1 MLTVPCVG
9 RGDGSTRYCHHI
21 IVRFCQYGFATVLF
35 LSALTCGGTPSGPT
49 TVPTSVQ
56 PVDTVREFSGEFV
69 LPPPVV
75 MNLTLI
81 IRGLS
86 THASISL
93 PQLVVPLIAQ
103 ETSTV
108 DGTWEL
114 RMNPPRQ
121 GTISGTL
128 TGERSG
134 FFQGTLTELLDGCEA
149 TREFSG
155 QLTLA
160 GLNWFAGAVV
170 APCPGK
176 QLEFGQLKLA
186 SSSLGARAPG
196 PTPTF
201 HLLTIGLAGDG
212 SGMVTSTPSGIDCSN
227 GVDADCSHRYRESA
241 GVVLTADASS
251 GSTFTG
257 WSGDCDG
264 ASRTVSVTMD
274 AARSCTATYG
284 HATATLRTLTSLSV
298 SAGTTSLEVGGTTMV
313 TATAAYS
320 NGATTTVNPSWSSDN
335 TSVVSVSPSG
345 TVTAMAAGTATVTG
359 TFNGESGTVD
369 ITVTEPAATVTSV
382 SVSAGATDLEVG
394 GTTMVTATAAYS
406 DDTTATVNP
415 AWSSSNT
422 SIASV
427 SSSGTVTAVA
437 AGTATITGT
446 FSGKSGAV
454 EITVTPPP
462 ATLTVTLAG
471 TGSGVVTSSPSGI
484 DCGSDCNESYAAGTV
499 VTLITDAA
507 SGSTF
512 VGWSGD
518 CDGSGQTTSVT
529 MDTPRTCK
537 ATFDVSQAILD
548 INLPGN
554 GSGTITSTP
563 PGIDCPDNC
572 NQAYPI
578 GTVVTLTADPA
589 AGSKFNG
596 WGDCGPANQRQVPT
610 QIQVTMDSNLSCSPY
625 FELSGQ

>member
-298 SAGTTSLEVGGTTMV
+298 SAGTTSLEVG
-313 TATAAYS
+313 
-320 NGATTTVNPSWSSDN
+320 
-335 TSVVSVSPSG
+335 
-345 TVTAMAAGTATVTG
+345 
-359 TFNGESGTVD
+359 E
-369 ITVTEPAATVTSV
+369 
-382 SVSAGATDLEVG
+382 
-394 GTTMVTATAAYS
+394 TTMVTATAAYS

-422 SIASV
+422 SI
-427 SSSGTVTAVA
+427 
-437 AGTATITGT
+437 
-446 FSGKSGAV
+446 
-454 EITVTPPP
+454 
-462 ATLTVTLAG
+462 
-471 TGSGVVTSSPSGI
+471 
-484 DCGSDCNESYAAGTV
+484 
-499 VTLITDAA
+499 
-507 SGSTF
+507 
-512 VGWSGD
+512 
-518 CDGSGQTTSVT
+518 
-529 MDTPRTCK
+529 
-537 ATFDVSQAILD
+537 
-548 INLPGN
+548 
-554 GSGTITSTP
+554 
-563 PGIDCPDNC
+563 
-572 NQAYPI
+572 
-578 GTVVTLTADPA
+578 
-589 AGSKFNG
+589 
-596 WGDCGPANQRQVPT
+596 
-610 QIQVTMDSNLSCSPY
+610 
-625 FELSGQ
+625 